1 MLLFVLAL
9 IGTGALILALRAL
22 AHRLDL
28 LDRPGGRKQHEMP
41 TPTVGGL
48 AMFGAVALAL
58 LAGHAYTE
66 NMAVVMGCGAGLVVL
81 GTLDDRYGLH
91 FKVRLLIQAILSLV
105 VILAADGEVTH
116 IGALLWGGDI
126 GLGLLAVPFSV
137 VAFVGGINSLNMID
151 GADGVAG
158 KMAAITLAGVG
169 VIFYL
174 SGNVELMPMV
184 FTLLGALVGFLL
196 FNTRLL
202 VRRAWVFMG
211 DAGSMWLGLTLG
223 WFMAQVTHRPGAAEP
238 ALVFWL
244 FGIPVIDTLAVIAGR
259 VRRKVSPFAPDRTH
273 IHHILQG
280 NGVSNRSMVLLLSLA
295 QTLLVGIGV
304 MFYVVKA
311 GTPVVLGSFALLMA
325 AYFYAFQRFHALPV
339 DLAGAAGRDP
349 G

>member
-48 AMFGAVALAL
+48 AMFGAVAAAL
-58 LAGHAYTE
+58 LACQAYTGA
-66 NMAVVMGCGAGLVVL
+66 MAIVMGCGAGLVLL
-81 GTLDDRYGLH
+81 GTLDDKYGLN
-91 FKVRLLIQAILSLV
+91 FRLRLAIQGLLALV

-116 IGALLWGGDI
+116 IGALLGGADI
-126 GLGLLAVPFSV
+126 GLGLAAVPFSV
-137 VAFVGGINSLNMID
+137 VAFVGGIKSMNMID
-151 GADGVAG
+151 GAAGVAG
-158 KMAAITLAGVG
+158 KRAAITAVGAGA
-169 VIFYL
+169 IFHL
-174 SGNVELMPMV
+174 SGHAEMLPMV
-184 FTLLGALVGFLL
+184 FAMLGALVGFLL

-211 DAGSMWLGLTLG
+211 DAGSMWLGLALG
-223 WFMAQVTHRPGAAEP
+223 WFMAVLTHRPSSVEP
-238 ALVFWL
+238 SLVFWL

-259 VRRKVSPFAPDRTH
+259 VRRKVSPFSADRTH
-273 IHHILQG
+273 IHHILQH
-280 NGVSNRSMVLLLSLA
+280 NGVSTRRTVFLLSMVQSI
-295 QTLLVGIGV
+295 LVGIGV

-325 AYFYAFQRFHALPV
+325 AYFYAFQRLHVLPV